1 MAWCRTSEHK
11 EMERPTLAWESGG
24 IFSLVQPFAILF
36 QGFHCVEISPE
47 SLPGM
52 PLEQVLFLP
61 RGIWK
66 GSELCSAV
74 LAPLLSL
81 IRVTA
86 RPGQASDSLRVA
98 LAFPFG
104 LV

>member
-1 MAWCRTSEHK
+1 
-11 EMERPTLAWESGG
+11 
-24 IFSLVQPFAILF
+24 
-36 QGFHCVEISPE
+36 
-47 SLPGM
+47 M

-66 GSELCSAV
+66 GSELWSAV